1 VTRKLLLID
10 DAPILGGAELFG
22 LRLARWLQRER
33 PDRWTTEIACPAGS
47 ALAVRCAQE
56 SIPVHAAAFP
66 DLGPRGVP
74 GMPPAV
80 RAVARLLRD
89 AARTDALVVATT
101 ARAQAYTAAAQLVTR
116 GGAPFVNLLLEQ
128 DTAARPSARFV
139 LRRTGRLVAIGEN
152 TAAAYGAAL
161 PGMHVGRLNNFLDP
175 RAFRAERPARGPR
188 PDGAAPALGLLAR
201 VIPEKGVLDLIEE
214 LARCPSSWSTLVV
227 VGDEQD
233 APYAARVRARIGELG
248 LGDRVILKG
257 FVSEI
262 EAFLS
267 EIDALVVPSVGNE
280 GQPTVI
286 VEGLAHGL
294 PVIVRRPIWSRD
306 FEGLPVL
313 PYTDP
318 GELADAIARSREL
331 GPAPADEL
339 ERRFGPEQALDA
351 LIAAGS

>member
-1 VTRKLLLID
+1 MAST
-10 DAPILGGAELFG
+10 F
-22 LRLARWLQRER
+22 
-33 PDRWTTEIACPAGS
+33 
-47 ALAVRCAQE
+47 
-56 SIPVHAAAFP
+56 
-66 DLGPRGVP
+66 
-74 GMPPAV
+74 
-80 RAVARLLRD
+80 
-89 AARTDALVVATT
+89 
-101 ARAQAYTAAAQLVTR
+101 
-116 GGAPFVNLLLEQ
+116 
-128 DTAARPSARFV
+128 
-139 LRRTGRLVAIGEN
+139 
-152 TAAAYGAAL
+152 AL
-161 PGMHVGRLNNFLDP
+161 PGTHEGRLNNFLDP

-214 LARCPSSWSTLVV
+214 LACSPSSWSTLTV

-233 APYAARVRARIGELG
+233 ALYAARVRTRIGELG
-248 LGDRVILKG
+248 LGDRVLLEG

-262 EAFLS
+262 DAFLGG
-267 EIDALVVPSVGNE
+267 IDALVVPSVGNE

-313 PYTDP
+313 PYASPD
-318 GELADAIARSREL
+318 ELAAAIAQAQQL
-331 GPAPADEL
+331 APAAPVEL